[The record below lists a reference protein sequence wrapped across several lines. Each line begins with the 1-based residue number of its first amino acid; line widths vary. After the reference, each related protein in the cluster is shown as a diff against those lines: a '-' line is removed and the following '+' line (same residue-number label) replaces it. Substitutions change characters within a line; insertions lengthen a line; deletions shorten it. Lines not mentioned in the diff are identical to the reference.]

1 MARTYNRKYTADI
14 VEQAHKLYVA
24 GAPRMII
31 EERTGVGYNY
41 LPRLLQNH
49 GKKIPTR
56 QQRRERRPIW
66 VDQNTDWSLLDNL
79 EIVRN
84 VPGYSTF
91 TREGGEKIKEIYR
104 TFTYLTARDIAS
116 RLEVLPGTISNILAG
131 YYNYKRI
138 GKPTKAR
145 RDAYENRRKHVKTRD
160 DDLRPW
166 RGVSK

>member
-14 VEQAHKLYVA
+14 VNEAYKLYCQ
-24 GAPRMII
+24 GAPRMVI

-49 GKKIPTR
+49 GKKLPTR
-56 QQRRERRPIW
+56 QQRKERRPIW

-84 VPGYSTF
+84 VPGYSIF
-91 TREGGEKIKEIYR
+91 TREGGERIKELYH
-104 TFTYLTARDIAS
+104 TYTYLTAKDIAD
-116 RLEVLPGTISNILAG
+116 RLEVPVLTIWKILVG
-131 YYNYKRI
+131 EYNYKRL
-138 GKPTKAR
+138 GQPSEAR
-145 RDAYENRRKHVKTRD
+145 RNAYKNKRKHAKKHN

-166 RGVSK
+166 RDMK